1 MRPAALALSLARSR
15 RLLPVSAPLQ
25 RFEFSVRAKMKQ
37 KISQTLFA
45 YWNEVRQDR
54 AAPRRFEIEPSQI
67 AGILP
72 HTFILERVD
81 SETFRYRLAGTGL
94 CEAFRQELRDTN
106 FLAGFTGDD
115 RADVE
120 RLLSSVTLQC
130 GAGVLEFEAKGSEAH
145 SLIFEVILL
154 PLVHTRDCVDR
165 VLGAIAPVT
174 VPEWLGTET
183 LSDWRL
189 MSNDVIWPTGRPQPP
204 SGSPHRQ
211 LPFQPHI
218 RKARIVR
225 SERRQFRVY
234 DGGLSKATD
243 E

>member
-1 MRPAALALSLARSR
+1 
-15 RLLPVSAPLQ
+15 
-25 RFEFSVRAKMKQ
+25 MKQ
-37 KISQTLFA
+37 KISQTLYA
-45 YWNEVRQDR
+45 YWNDVRQDR

-94 CEAFRQELRDTN
+94 CEAFSQQLRETN
-106 FLAGFTGDD
+106 FLAGFAGDD
-115 RADVE
+115 RAAVE

-130 GAGVLEFEAKGSEAH
+130 GAGVLEFEATGTDAH
-145 SLIFEVILL
+145 ALVFEVVLL

-165 VLGAIAPVT
+165 VLGAISPASI
-174 VPEWLGTET
+174 PEWLGSEV
-183 LSDWRL
+183 LDDWRL
-189 MSNDVIWPTGRPQPP
+189 TSSDVIWPQGHPQPAAAAP
-204 SGSPHRQ
+204 ERQ
-211 LPFQPHI
+211 NPFHPHI

-234 DGGLSKATD
+234 DGGLTKQAD